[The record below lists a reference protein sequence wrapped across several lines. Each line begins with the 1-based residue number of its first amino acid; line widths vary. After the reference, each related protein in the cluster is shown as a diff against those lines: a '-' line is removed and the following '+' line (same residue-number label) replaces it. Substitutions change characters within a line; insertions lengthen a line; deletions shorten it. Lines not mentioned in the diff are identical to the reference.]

1 MAELIE
7 RDLLCHSLNQHLRQG
22 LCKGDEKMNCAMTG
36 LNPYSFMKGF
46 EYGMQL
52 AQTIVSNRP
61 TTTEAEIRADVLN
74 EVMAKAREIQE
85 EQIKIGHGGM
95 DWLTYNAFVSALID
109 GSEMP
114 IDIYD
119 AATWQAVTVLSEMSI
134 QQGGMP
140 QEMPDFTGGKWADR
154 PFYRREMG

>member
-1 MAELIE
+1 
-7 RDLLCHSLNQHLRQG
+7 
-22 LCKGDEKMNCAMTG
+22 
-36 LNPYSFMKGF
+36 
-46 EYGMQL
+46 
-52 AQTIVSNRP
+52 
-61 TTTEAEIRADVLN
+61 
-74 EVMAKAREIQE
+74 
-85 EQIKIGHGGM
+85 M

-154 PFYRREMG
+154 PRKDVCDFS